1 MSSCP
6 PGACVPFQGWS
17 RSSPGSCVHSGSLF
31 TSLGNR
37 HSSAPARGNSL
48 AAAGAAGAGAGSA
61 AGAAGHLLPDPPA
74 PRPSP
79 GRVFANITNL
89 MQLDLRTA
97 GPVGCR
103 SPCRLRKAVVC
114 SREQPH
120 RKCAMGRGLEMG
132 GSHKSLRRSRG
143 RAS

>member
-48 AAAGAAGAGAGSA
+48 AAAGAAGAGSA

-103 SPCRLRKAVVC
+103 NLCVVFGRPAFAAVN
-114 SREQPH
+114 
-120 RKCAMGRGLEMG
+120 
-132 GSHKSLRRSRG
+132 SLTANARWG
-143 RAS
+143 EAWKWAGAIQV